1 MYGVV
6 SLLDETHAGL
16 IRGIWAELQDHCGLS
31 GIRITPIP
39 HFSWQIA
46 EAYDR
51 PPLENALREI
61 AFGAFPLMV
70 TTTGLGLFTGVNPVL
85 YIPLVKD
92 AELVAFHARIWK
104 GVLPYSIKPSLFYAP
119 QAWVP
124 HITLAHGDTN
134 AQNLQCAIQRLAFGT
149 NRWEFSVDNL
159 ALIGQSD
166 GEIGEEKFRVR
177 FKEGS

>member
-51 PPLENALREI
+51 PRLEKALREI
-61 AFGAFPLMV
+61 AREADPLKV
-70 TTTGLGLFTGVNPVL
+70 TTTGLGLFTGANPVL

-92 AELVAFHARIWK
+92 AEMVAFHASLWK
-104 GVLPYSIKPSLFYAP
+104 AVAPYSINPSSFYAP
-119 QAWVP
+119 HTWVP

-134 AQNLQCAIQRLAFGT
+134 ARNLQCAIQRLAFG
-149 NRWEFSVDNL
+149 NHRWEFSVDNL
-159 ALIGQSD
+159 ALIGQSN